1 MPSVQTID
9 RRPRADATPLE
20 QARAEARA
28 TAFDPRGAL
37 RCKGALLFRSRTA
50 RDVAC
55 LADVD
60 PEVTSWSCLPK
71 ALERGGEVHVPDLAI
86 DRAGRVTLVDALDD
100 GAPEPPGWVASAA
113 AEAGF
118 DHRVERAADL
128 RGHRLDNAR
137 DLLRYAAW
145 RVSLGDRVRLLTLL
159 EERGPLPVS
168 ACFEAL
174 PCSEPIGVI
183 AALALRGHVGIDLDE
198 GPIGPAT
205 RVRAVS

>member
-1 MPSVQTID
+1 MPSVQTSE
-9 RRPRADATPLE
+9 RRPRTDVTPLE
-20 QARAEARA
+20 RARAEARA
-28 TAFDPRGAL
+28 MTFAPRGAL
-37 RCKGALLFRSRTA
+37 RCDGPRLFRSQTA

-60 PEVTSWSCLPK
+60 PEVTSWSCLPT
-71 ALERGGEVHVPDLAI
+71 ALKRAGEVHVPDLSI
-86 DRAGRVTLVDALDD
+86 ERAGRVTLVDALDD
-100 GAPEPPGWVASAA
+100 GAPEPPHWVATVA
-113 AEAGF
+113 AETGF
-118 DHRVERAADL
+118 GHRVERAADI

-137 DLLRYAAW
+137 DLLRYAGW

-168 ACFEAL
+168 ACVEAL
-174 PCSEPIGVI
+174 PCREPIGVI

-205 RVRAVS
+205 RVRAAS